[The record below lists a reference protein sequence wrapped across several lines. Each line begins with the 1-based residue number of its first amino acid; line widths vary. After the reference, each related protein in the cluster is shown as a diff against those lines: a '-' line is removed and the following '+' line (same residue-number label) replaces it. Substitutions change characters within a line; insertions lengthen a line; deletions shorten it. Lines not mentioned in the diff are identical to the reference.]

1 MARMVETDRRVERV
15 RPYFLFRYDLLDS
28 TPPKT
33 VGRTRTV
40 HLSDR
45 PIARRDVSDPVRWR
59 AREQVL
65 QVSMDVVRFCD
76 TCPIARLERIAPL
89 FSIYAEPAALFS
101 DRPILHRKTVF
112 CFGMVALGEP
122 FYLSLGHCCRLST
135 HT

>member
-1 MARMVETDRRVERV
+1 MVETDRRMERV
-15 RPYFLFRYDLLDS
+15 RPHLLFRYDLLDG

-40 HLSDR
+40 HLSAR
-45 PIARRDVSDPVRWR
+45 PIAGRDVSDPIRGR

-65 QVSMDVVRFCD
+65 QVSIDVVRFCD
-76 TCPIARLERIAPL
+76 TCPIARLKRVAPL

-101 DRPILHRKTVF
+101 DRPILHRKTVL

-122 FYLSLGHCCRLST
+122 LYLSIGHRCRLSA